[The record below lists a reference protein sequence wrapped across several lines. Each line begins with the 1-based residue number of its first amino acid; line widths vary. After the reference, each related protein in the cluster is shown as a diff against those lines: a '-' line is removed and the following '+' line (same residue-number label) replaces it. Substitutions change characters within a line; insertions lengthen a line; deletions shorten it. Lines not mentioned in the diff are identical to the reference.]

1 LGKLLHPFSL
11 VVLPAAWRN
20 GQVPVV
26 ASAVMH
32 WRMVKPPAE
41 NGAVRDSQY
50 RGKVVQNVPLSGSQM
65 PEHGIYRTETWWL
78 QDTAAGRQGFE
89 LGLTRFGDCG

>member
-1 LGKLLHPFSL
+1 MKPKPLVALKNLTVPVWAIGETPSPVQSL
-11 VVLPAAWRN
+11 VVLPATWRR
-20 GQVPVV
+20 GQFPVV

-65 PEHGIYRTETWWL
+65 PEHGIYRTET
-78 QDTAAGRQGFE
+78 
-89 LGLTRFGDCG
+89 